1 MSPHPM
7 IPFWFRCGRQGA
19 SMPCAAA
26 LITMLVA
33 LLWSVAAPAAGE
45 ASTDTS
51 EARALT
57 LSQAEASALRS
68 QPTLRQA
75 RALTDAAQGRVEEAR
90 SGYLPQA
97 TATGLYERTT
107 ANFVPRPGAIP
118 STAASTGTGST
129 TNNSLGRSFNF
140 YSFGITGSQLIY
152 DFGQTSNRWS
162 AASANRDA
170 SQMSE
175 LTTEEQA
182 LLNVRAA
189 YFLARADE
197 DLITVAR
204 ETLTNQEKHLNQ
216 IQAFVGAGIRPE
228 IDLAQ
233 ARTAVSNARVQLV
246 TANNNRAVALAQLEQ
261 AMGLSEHIDYVLA
274 DSALTPVGGEDGPLE
289 NLVNNALGVRP
300 ELAMIQRQRRADELT
315 VSSLR
320 GGYGPS
326 LSAIGSIT
334 DGGTEISNLVANWF
348 VGVSLNWNI
357 LQGGL
362 TKGQVHEA
370 NGNLAALVAQE
381 DNLRLTVRVQVEQAQ
396 LGVRAAKETI
406 SASQDAL
413 LNARDQLRLAE
424 ARYAQGLGSVIEL
437 GDAQVAVTAA
447 AAQDVQARFNLSA
460 ARAQLMS
467 ALGVR

>member
-7 IPFWFRCGRQGA
+7 ARIQSPPGGRFGA
-19 SMPCAAA
+19 GVLRLVVVLA
-26 LITMLVA
+26 LA
-33 LLWSVAAPAAGE
+33 GVAASPGATAAD
-45 ASTDTS
+45 ASSSNSAT
-51 EARALT
+51 ARRTLT
-57 LSQAEASALRS
+57 LSQAEESALRN

-75 RALTDAAQGRVEEAR
+75 HAQTDAAQGRVEQAR

-97 TATGLYERTT
+97 ALTGTYQRTST
-107 ANFVPRPGAIP
+107 KPQPRPGIN
-118 STAASTGTGST
+118 TTTGST
-129 TNNSLGRSFNF
+129 FSTSFPTSSVNYF
-140 YSFGITGSQLIY
+140 TFGIQASQLIY
-152 DFGQTSNRWS
+152 DFGQTSGRWD
-162 AASANRDA
+162 AAIATRDA
-170 SQMSE
+170 SQMTE
-175 LTTEEQA
+175 LTTEQQA
-182 LLNVRAA
+182 LLNVRSA

-204 ETLTNQEKHLNQ
+204 ETLANQEKHLNQ

-246 TANNNRAVALAQLEQ
+246 TAVNNQAVASAQLEQ
-261 AMGLSEHIDYVLA
+261 AMGLNAHAQYDLA
-274 DSALTPVGGEDGPLE
+274 DSALSPVAGEDGTLE
-289 NLVNNALGVRP
+289 TLVDNALAVRP
-300 ELAMIQRQRRADELT
+300 ELATLQRQRRAQELT
-315 VSSLR
+315 IAALR
-320 GGYGPS
+320 GAYGPS
-326 LSAIGSIT
+326 LSAN
-334 DGGTEISNLVANWF
+334 GGATEAGLEIDHMVPNWF
-348 VGVSLNWNI
+348 VGLSLNWNF

-370 NGNLAALVAQE
+370 NANLVALQAQE
-381 DNLRLTVRVQVEQAQ
+381 DNLRLTVRVEVEQAQ

-406 SASQDAL
+406 TASHDAVV
-413 LNARDQLRLAE
+413 NARDQLRLAE